1 MSKNIYLDNL
11 VNFSSNT
18 YSNSY
23 QSFINLAK
31 IDINK
36 EISKLKSNNSINEKG
51 VFIQYNYIEL
61 ATLMDFKYNEL
72 VLVYPI
78 SFNIEN
84 DNIELYNF
92 LNALL
97 LVLNK
102 DYFNQ
107 TNNIK
112 KKYLDSL
119 NEQLEKKIKIVNYN
133 FNDKVF
139 ENVISIININL
150 IILNYSN
157 DTKIKIYKNNN
168 NMTNKYIIVYKINNN
183 YLPVCDFNTKYYI
196 ESSNFIKYLQEEY
209 DKFKKEINNEKT
221 NNEKTNNEKTNN
233 EEINNEE
240 INNEEINNEEIN
252 NEEINNEEINNEE
265 INNEEI
271 NNEEINNEEINNE
284 EINNEETKINKND
297 FYDEF
302 QTVEDYTLHV
312 SEAVDNKQ
320 NKELNSDNKKKKK
333 NDKNIFITNKVDK
346 KKEEIIDNNKE
357 DESVFNK
364 TEIISKEEIIKIHNS
379 FKSTTKLEDIQNLC
393 LKINIP
399 IFAGST
405 KEGKPKNRT
414 KTELLDEI
422 KKYIS

>member
-11 VNFSSNT
+11 VSFSSTT
-18 YSNSY
+18 YSNCY
-23 QSFINLAK
+23 DKFINLAK
-31 IDINK
+31 IDINN
-36 EISKLKSNNSINEKG
+36 EINKLKSNNSINEKG

-61 ATLMDFKYNEL
+61 STLMDFKYNEL

-84 DNIELYNF
+84 ENVSWYNF
-92 LNALL
+92 LNSIL
-97 LVLNK
+97 LVLNN
-102 DYFNQ
+102 DYFNES
-107 TNNIK
+107 NNIK
-112 KKYLDSL
+112 KKYLDTL
-119 NEQLEKKIKIVNYN
+119 NDQLEKKIKLVNNN
-133 FNDKVF
+133 FNNKLF
-139 ENVISIININL
+139 ENVINTIDVNL

-168 NMTNKYIIVYKINNN
+168 LVNKYIIVYRIENN
-183 YLPVCDFNTKYYI
+183 YLPIYNFNTKYYTD
-196 ESSNFIKYLQEEY
+196 SSSFVKYLQEEY
-209 DKFKKEINNEKT
+209 NKLKQNINLQINQEPQ
-221 NNEKTNNEKTNN
+221 EP
-233 EEINNEE
+233 EELE
-240 INNEEINNEEIN
+240 
-252 NEEINNEEINNEE
+252 
-265 INNEEI
+265 
-271 NNEEINNEEINNE
+271 
-284 EINNEETKINKND
+284 INKND
-297 FYDEF
+297 YYNEF

-346 KKEEIIDNNKE
+346 KKDELDKDNNKVE

-364 TEIISKEEIIKIHNS
+364 TEIISKEEIIKINNS
-379 FKSTTKLEDIQNLC
+379 FKSTTKLEEIQNLC

-405 KEGKPKNRT
+405 KEGKPKNKT

-422 KKYIS
+422 KKYIA

>member
-11 VNFSSNT
+11 VSFSMTT
-18 YSNSY
+18 YSNCY
-23 QSFINLAK
+23 DKFINLAK
-31 IDINK
+31 IDINN
-36 EISKLKSNNSINEKG
+36 EIIKLKSNNSINEKG

-61 ATLMDFKYNEL
+61 TTLMDFKYNEL

-84 DNIELYNF
+84 ENVGWYNF

-97 LVLNK
+97 LVLNN

-107 TNNIK
+107 SNNIK

-119 NEQLEKKIKIVNYN
+119 KEQLEKKIKFVNNN
-133 FNDKVF
+133 FDDKIF
-139 ENVISIININL
+139 ENIINTVNINL

-168 NMTNKYIIVYKINNN
+168 LDNKYIIVYRFDND
-183 YLPVCDFNTKYYI
+183 YLPVCDFNTKYYTNT
-196 ESSNFIKYLQEEY
+196 SSFVKYLQEEFNKY
-209 DKFKKEINNEKT
+209 QEIKQNTNQELEISKT
-221 NNEKTNNEKTNN
+221 
-233 EEINNEE
+233 
-240 INNEEINNEEIN
+240 
-252 NEEINNEEINNEE
+252 
-265 INNEEI
+265 
-271 NNEEINNEEINNE
+271 
-284 EINNEETKINKND
+284 NKND
-297 FYDEF
+297 YYDEF

-346 KKEEIIDNNKE
+346 KKEDVEKEDNKE

-364 TEIISKEEIIKIHNS
+364 TEIMSKEEIIKIHNS

-405 KEGKPKNRT
+405 KEGKPKNKT

>member
-11 VNFSSNT
+11 VSFSSTT

-23 QSFINLAK
+23 NKFINLSK
-31 IDINK
+31 IDINN
-36 EISKLKSNNSINEKG
+36 EISKLKNNNSINEKG

-84 DNIELYNF
+84 EHIEWYNF

-107 TNNIK
+107 SNNIK

-119 NEQLEKKIKIVNYN
+119 SEQLEKKIKFINN
-133 FNDKVF
+133 NKKFNNNHDDKIF
-139 ENVISIININL
+139 ENVINTVNINL

-157 DTKIKIYKNNN
+157 DTRIKIYKNN
-168 NMTNKYIIVYKINNN
+168 MSDKYIIIYKIEND
-183 YLPVCDFNTKYYI
+183 YLPVCDFNMKYFS
-196 ESSNFIKYLQEEY
+196 ESSNFVKNLHEEY
-209 DKFKKEINNEKT
+209 DKLNELQKEINKELKNETNKEESKT
-221 NNEKTNNEKTNN
+221 
-233 EEINNEE
+233 
-240 INNEEINNEEIN
+240 
-252 NEEINNEEINNEE
+252 
-265 INNEEI
+265 
-271 NNEEINNEEINNE
+271 
-284 EINNEETKINKND
+284 NKND
-297 FYDEF
+297 YYDEF

-333 NDKNIFITNKVDK
+333 NDKNIFISNKVDK
-346 KKEEIIDNNKE
+346 KKEETIEDNKVE
-357 DESVFNK
+357 DSVFNN
-364 TEIISKEEIIKIHNS
+364 TEIITKEEIIKIYSS

-405 KEGKPKNRT
+405 KDGKPKNKT
-414 KTELLDEI
+414 KTDLLDEI
-422 KKYIS
+422 KKYINIT

>member
-11 VNFSSNT
+11 VSFSSTT
-18 YSNSY
+18 YSNCY
-23 QSFINLAK
+23 DKFINLAK
-31 IDINK
+31 IDINN
-36 EISKLKSNNSINEKG
+36 EINKLKSNNSINEKG

-61 ATLMDFKYNEL
+61 STLMDFKYNEL

-84 DNIELYNF
+84 ENVSWYNF
-92 LNALL
+92 LNSLL
-97 LVLNK
+97 LVLNN
-102 DYFNQ
+102 DYFNES
-107 TNNIK
+107 NNIK
-112 KKYLDSL
+112 KKYLDTL
-119 NEQLEKKIKIVNYN
+119 NDQLEKKIKLVNNN
-133 FNDKVF
+133 FNNKLF
-139 ENVISIININL
+139 ENVINTIDVNL

-168 NMTNKYIIVYKINNN
+168 LVNKYIIVYKIENN
-183 YLPVCDFNTKYYI
+183 YLPIYNFNTKYYTD
-196 ESSNFIKYLQEEY
+196 SSSFVKYLQEEFN
-209 DKFKKEINNEKT
+209 KLKQNINLQI
-221 NNEKTNNEKTNN
+221 N
-233 EEINNEE
+233 EEPEE
-240 INNEEINNEEIN
+240 LEIS
-252 NEEINNEEINNEE
+252 
-265 INNEEI
+265 
-271 NNEEINNEEINNE
+271 
-284 EINNEETKINKND
+284 KINKND
-297 FYDEF
+297 YYNEF

-346 KKEEIIDNNKE
+346 KKEEEEKDNNKIE

-364 TEIISKEEIIKIHNS
+364 TEIISKEEIIKINNS
-379 FKSTTKLEDIQNLC
+379 FKSTTKLEEIQNLC

-405 KEGKPKNRT
+405 KEGKPKNKT

-422 KKYIS
+422 KKYIA

>member
-11 VNFSSNT
+11 VSFSTTT
-18 YSNSY
+18 YSNCY
-23 QSFINLAK
+23 DKFINLAK
-31 IDINK
+31 IDIKN
-36 EISKLKSNNSINEKG
+36 EINKLKSNNSINEKG

-61 ATLMDFKYNEL
+61 TTLMDFKYNEL

-84 DNIELYNF
+84 EKISWYNF

-97 LVLNK
+97 LIMNN

-107 TNNIK
+107 SNNIK
-112 KKYLDSL
+112 KKYLESL
-119 NEQLEKKIKIVNYN
+119 NEQLEKKIKYIKNQ
-133 FNDKVF
+133 FDDKIF
-139 ENVISIININL
+139 ENVINTININL
-150 IILNYSN
+150 IILNYTN

-168 NMTNKYIIVYKINNN
+168 LSNKYIIVYRIEND
-183 YLPVCDFNTKYYI
+183 YLPVCDFNTKYYTD
-196 ESSNFIKYLQEEY
+196 SSYFVKYLLEEY
-209 DKFKKEINNEKT
+209 DKLQEKQNTNLQINQEQ
-221 NNEKTNNEKTNN
+221 
-233 EEINNEE
+233 EEIK
-240 INNEEINNEEIN
+240 
-252 NEEINNEEINNEE
+252 
-265 INNEEI
+265 
-271 NNEEINNEEINNE
+271 
-284 EINNEETKINKND
+284 TNKND
-297 FYDEF
+297 YYDEF

-333 NDKNIFITNKVDK
+333 NDKNIFISNKIEK
-346 KKEEIIDNNKE
+346 KKEEVVENNNNIE

-399 IFAGST
+399 IFSGST
-405 KEGKPKNRT
+405 KEGRPKNKT
-414 KTELLDEI
+414 KSELLDDI
-422 KKYIS
+422 KKYIG

>member
-11 VNFSSNT
+11 VSFSTTT
-18 YSNSY
+18 YSNCY
-23 QSFINLAK
+23 DKFINLAK
-31 IDINK
+31 TDINN
-36 EISKLKSNNSINEKG
+36 EINKLKSNNSINEKG

-84 DNIELYNF
+84 ENVGWYNF
-92 LNALL
+92 LNSLL
-97 LVLNK
+97 LVLNN
-102 DYFNQ
+102 DYFNES
-107 TNNIK
+107 NNIK
-112 KKYLDSL
+112 KKYLDTL
-119 NEQLEKKIKIVNYN
+119 NDQLEKKIKFVNNN
-133 FNDKVF
+133 FDDKVF
-139 ENVISIININL
+139 ENVINTINVNL

-168 NMTNKYIIVYKINNN
+168 LANKYIIIYRIEND
-183 YLPVCDFNTKYYI
+183 YLPIYNFNTKYYTD
-196 ESSNFIKYLQEEY
+196 SSSFVKYLQEEY
-209 DKFKKEINNEKT
+209 DKLQQHTKQNINLQINKEDEELKT
-221 NNEKTNNEKTNN
+221 
-233 EEINNEE
+233 
-240 INNEEINNEEIN
+240 
-252 NEEINNEEINNEE
+252 
-265 INNEEI
+265 
-271 NNEEINNEEINNE
+271 
-284 EINNEETKINKND
+284 NKND
-297 FYDEF
+297 YYNEF

-333 NDKNIFITNKVDK
+333 NDKNIFITNKADK
-346 KKEEIIDNNKE
+346 KKEDIEKNNNKIE

-364 TEIISKEEIIKIHNS
+364 TEIISKEEIIKIHSS
-379 FKSTTKLEDIQNLC
+379 FKNTTKLEDIQNLC

-405 KEGKPKNRT
+405 KEGKPKNKT

-422 KKYIS
+422 KKHIG

>member
-11 VNFSSNT
+11 VNFSSTT

-23 QSFINLAK
+23 QNFINLAK
-31 IDINK
+31 IDINN

-61 ATLMDFKYNEL
+61 ATLMNFKYNEL

-84 DNIELYNF
+84 EYKEFYNF
-92 LNALL
+92 LNAVL
-97 LVLNK
+97 LVLNT

-119 NEQLEKKIKIVNYN
+119 NEQLEKKIKFVNNN

-139 ENVISIININL
+139 ENVINTININL

-168 NMTNKYIIVYKINNN
+168 MTNKYIIVYKINND
-183 YLPVCDFNTKYYI
+183 YLPVCDFNTKYYVDT
-196 ESSNFIKYLQEEY
+196 SNFVKYLQEEH
-209 DKFKKEINNEKT
+209 DKFKNEK
-221 NNEKTNNEKTNN
+221 NK
-233 EEINNEE
+233 EEIYKEE
-240 INNEEINNEEIN
+240 S
-252 NEEINNEEINNEE
+252 
-265 INNEEI
+265 
-271 NNEEINNEEINNE
+271 
-284 EINNEETKINKND
+284 KINKND

-346 KKEEIIDNNKE
+346 KKEEIVDNNKE

-405 KEGKPKNRT
+405 KEGKPKNKT

-422 KKYIS
+422 KKYIG

>member
-11 VNFSSNT
+11 LSFSSTT
-18 YSNSY
+18 YSNCY
-23 QSFINLAK
+23 DKFINLAK
-31 IDINK
+31 IDLVNEIN
-36 EISKLKSNNSINEKG
+36 KLKSNNSINEKG

-84 DNIELYNF
+84 ENKYYMWYNF

-97 LVLNK
+97 LMLNN

-107 TNNIK
+107 SNNIK

-119 NEQLEKKIKIVNYN
+119 NEQLEKKIKFNNN
-133 FNDKVF
+133 FDDKLY
-139 ENVISIININL
+139 ENIINTININL
-150 IILNYSN
+150 IILNYTN

-168 NMTNKYIIVYKINNN
+168 LVNKYIIIYRLENEF
-183 YLPVCDFNTKYYI
+183 LPVCDFNTKYYTD
-196 ESSNFIKYLQEEY
+196 SSSFVKYLLEEFNKLQQTKQKY
-209 DKFKKEINNEKT
+209 
-221 NNEKTNNEKTNN
+221 
-233 EEINNEE
+233 
-240 INNEEINNEEIN
+240 
-252 NEEINNEEINNEE
+252 
-265 INNEEI
+265 
-271 NNEEINNEEINNE
+271 
-284 EINNEETKINKND
+284 EETQESKTNKND

-312 SEAVDNKQ
+312 SEAVDNKE

-333 NDKNIFITNKVDK
+333 NDKNIFITNKTDK
-346 KKEEIIDNNKE
+346 KKEETVDNNKVE

-364 TEIISKEEIIKIHNS
+364 TEVISKEEVIKIHNS

-393 LKINIP
+393 LKANIP

-405 KEGKPKNRT
+405 KEGKPKNKT
-414 KTELLDEI
+414 KSELLDDI
-422 KKYIS
+422 KKYIG

>member
-11 VNFSSNT
+11 VSYSTTT
-18 YSNSY
+18 YSNY
-23 QSFINLAK
+23 YDKFINLSK
-31 IDINK
+31 IDINN
-36 EISKLKSNNSINEKG
+36 EINKLKSNNSINEKG

-84 DNIELYNF
+84 NNSMWYNF
-92 LNALL
+92 LNSLL
-97 LVLNK
+97 LVLNN

-107 TNNIK
+107 SNNIK

-119 NEQLEKKIKIVNYN
+119 NEQLEKKIKFNN
-133 FNDKVF
+133 FDDKLY
-139 ENVISIININL
+139 ENVINIININL
-150 IILNYSN
+150 IVLNYSN
-157 DTKIKIYKNNN
+157 DTKIKIYKDNNLS
-168 NMTNKYIIVYKINNN
+168 NKYIIIYRIENEF
-183 YLPVCDFNTKYYI
+183 LPVCNFNTKYYTD
-196 ESSNFIKYLQEEY
+196 SSNFVKHLQEEF
-209 DKFKKEINNEKT
+209 DKL
-221 NNEKTNNEKTNN
+221 
-233 EEINNEE
+233 EEIKQN
-240 INNEEINNEEIN
+240 INLQKY
-252 NEEINNEEINNEE
+252 
-265 INNEEI
+265 
-271 NNEEINNEEINNE
+271 
-284 EINNEETKINKND
+284 EETQENKINIKLEESKINKND
-297 FYDEF
+297 YYDEF

-346 KKEEIIDNNKE
+346 KKEEIVDNKIE

-405 KEGKPKNRT
+405 KEGKPKNKT
-414 KTELLDEI
+414 KSELMDDI
-422 KKYIS
+422 KKYIG

>member
-11 VNFSSNT
+11 VSFSSTT
-18 YSNSY
+18 YSNCY
-23 QSFINLAK
+23 DKFINLAK
-31 IDINK
+31 TDINN
-36 EISKLKSNNSINEKG
+36 EINKLRSNNSINEKG

-84 DNIELYNF
+84 ENKNLGWYNF

-97 LVLNK
+97 LILNK
-102 DYFNQ
+102 DYFNES
-107 TNNIK
+107 NNIK

-119 NEQLEKKIKIVNYN
+119 NDQLEKKIKSINN
-133 FNDKVF
+133 FDDKIF
-139 ENVISIININL
+139 ENVINAININL
-150 IILNYSN
+150 IILNYTN

-168 NMTNKYIIVYKINNN
+168 LINKYIIVYRIEND
-183 YLPVCDFNTKYYI
+183 YLPVCDFNTKYYTD
-196 ESSNFIKYLQEEY
+196 SSSFVKYLQEEY
-209 DKFKKEINNEKT
+209 NKLQEIKQNINLEINK
-221 NNEKTNNEKTNN
+221 
-233 EEINNEE
+233 EES
-240 INNEEINNEEIN
+240 
-252 NEEINNEEINNEE
+252 
-265 INNEEI
+265 
-271 NNEEINNEEINNE
+271 
-284 EINNEETKINKND
+284 KINKND

-320 NKELNSDNKKKKK
+320 NKELNSDNKKKKIK
-333 NDKNIFITNKVDK
+333 NDKNIFITNKTEK
-346 KKEEIIDNNKE
+346 KKEELVDNNKIE

-364 TEIISKEEIIKIHNS
+364 TDIISKDEIIKIYNS

-393 LKINIP
+393 LKANIP

-405 KEGKPKNRT
+405 KDGKPKNKT
-414 KTELLDEI
+414 KSELLDDI
-422 KKYIS
+422 KKYIG

>member
-11 VNFSSNT
+11 VSFSSTT

-23 QSFINLAK
+23 NKFINLAK
-31 IDINK
+31 IDINN
-36 EISKLKSNNSINEKG
+36 EISKFKNNNSINEKG

-84 DNIELYNF
+84 ENIEWYNF

-97 LVLNK
+97 LVLNT

-107 TNNIK
+107 PNNIK

-119 NEQLEKKIKIVNYN
+119 SEQLEKKIKFVNN
-133 FNDKVF
+133 KKFDNNHDDKIF
-139 ENVISIININL
+139 ENIINTVNINL

-168 NMTNKYIIVYKINNN
+168 MSNKYIIVYKIDND
-183 YLPVCDFNTKYYI
+183 YLAVCDFNTKYYL
-196 ESSNFIKYLQEEY
+196 ESSSFVKNLNEEH
-209 DKFKKEINNEKT
+209 DKIMELKKEESKT
-221 NNEKTNNEKTNN
+221 N
-233 EEINNEE
+233 IN
-240 INNEEINNEEIN
+240 
-252 NEEINNEEINNEE
+252 
-265 INNEEI
+265 
-271 NNEEINNEEINNE
+271 
-284 EINNEETKINKND
+284 D
-297 FYDEF
+297 YYDEF

-312 SEAVDNKQ
+312 SEALDNKQ

-333 NDKNIFITNKVDK
+333 NDKNIFITNKIDK
-346 KKEEIIDNNKE
+346 KKEEIVE
-357 DESVFNK
+357 DSVLSKVEDSVFNK
-364 TEIISKEEIIKIHNS
+364 TEIISKEDIIKIFS
-379 FKSTTKLEDIQNLC
+379 AYKSTTKLDDIQNLC
-393 LKINIP
+393 LKIDIP

-405 KEGKPKNRT
+405 KDGKPKNKT

-422 KKYIS
+422 KKYIK

>member
-11 VNFSSNT
+11 VSFSSTT
-18 YSNSY
+18 YSNY
-23 QSFINLAK
+23 YDKFINLAK
-31 IDINK
+31 IDINN
-36 EISKLKSNNSINEKG
+36 EINKLKNNNSINEKG

-72 VLVYPI
+72 VLIYPI

-84 DNIELYNF
+84 ENLGWYNF

-97 LVLNK
+97 LVLNN

-107 TNNIK
+107 SNNIK

-119 NEQLEKKIKIVNYN
+119 NEQLEKKIKFVNN
-133 FNDKVF
+133 IFDDKVF
-139 ENVISIININL
+139 ENVINTVNINL
-150 IILNYSN
+150 IILNYTN

-168 NMTNKYIIVYKINNN
+168 MSNKYIVVYKFEND
-183 YLPVCDFNTKYYI
+183 YLPVCDFNTKYYND
-196 ESSNFIKYLQEEY
+196 SSNFLKYLQEEY
-209 DKFKKEINNEKT
+209 EKLQETKQNINLEINKESEVSKT
-221 NNEKTNNEKTNN
+221 
-233 EEINNEE
+233 
-240 INNEEINNEEIN
+240 
-252 NEEINNEEINNEE
+252 
-265 INNEEI
+265 
-271 NNEEINNEEINNE
+271 
-284 EINNEETKINKND
+284 NKND
-297 FYDEF
+297 YYDEF

-333 NDKNIFITNKVDK
+333 NDKNIFISNKVEK
-346 KKEEIIDNNKE
+346 KKEEVIDNKE

-364 TEIISKEEIIKIHNS
+364 TEIISKEEIIKIHSS
-379 FKSTTKLEDIQNLC
+379 FKGTTKLEDIQNLC

-405 KEGKPKNRT
+405 KEGKPKNKT
-414 KTELLDEI
+414 KTELLDDI
-422 KKYIS
+422 KKYIG

>member
-11 VNFSSNT
+11 VNFSSTT

-23 QSFINLAK
+23 QNFINLAK
-31 IDINK
+31 IDINN
-36 EISKLKSNNSINEKG
+36 EINKLKSNNSINEKG
-51 VFIQYNYIEL
+51 VFLQYNYIEL
-61 ATLMDFKYNEL
+61 ATLMNFKYNEL

-84 DNIELYNF
+84 DYIELYNF

-97 LVLNK
+97 LVLNT

-119 NEQLEKKIKIVNYN
+119 NEQLEKKIKFVNN
-133 FNDKVF
+133 DFNDKIF
-139 ENVISIININL
+139 ENVINTININL

-168 NMTNKYIIVYKINNN
+168 MTNKYIIVYKINND
-183 YLPVCDFNTKYYI
+183 YLPVCDFNTKYYT
-196 ESSNFIKYLQEEY
+196 ESSSFVKHLQEEF
-209 DKFKKEINNEKT
+209 DKLQQTKQNINLEINKESEVSKT
-221 NNEKTNNEKTNN
+221 
-233 EEINNEE
+233 
-240 INNEEINNEEIN
+240 
-252 NEEINNEEINNEE
+252 
-265 INNEEI
+265 
-271 NNEEINNEEINNE
+271 
-284 EINNEETKINKND
+284 NKND

-312 SEAVDNKQ
+312 SEAVDNKY

-346 KKEEIIDNNKE
+346 KKEELEKDNNKVE

-405 KEGKPKNRT
+405 KEGKPKNKT
-414 KTELLDEI
+414 KTELLDDI
-422 KKYIS
+422 KKYIG

>member
-11 VNFSSNT
+11 VSFSTTT
-18 YSNSY
+18 YSNCY
-23 QSFINLAK
+23 DKFINLAK
-31 IDINK
+31 TDINN
-36 EISKLKSNNSINEKG
+36 EINKLKSNNSINEKG

-61 ATLMDFKYNEL
+61 STLMDFKYNEL

-84 DNIELYNF
+84 DNKNINGNIGWYNF

-97 LVLNK
+97 LMLNN
-102 DYFNQ
+102 DYFNES
-107 TNNIK
+107 NNIK

-119 NEQLEKKIKIVNYN
+119 NEQLEKKIKSINK
-133 FNDKVF
+133 FDDKVF
-139 ENVISIININL
+139 ENVINAININL
-150 IILNYSN
+150 IILNYTN

-168 NMTNKYIIVYKINNN
+168 LVNKYIVVYRIENEF
-183 YLPVCDFNTKYYI
+183 LPVCNFNTKYYTD
-196 ESSNFIKYLQEEY
+196 SSSFVKHLQEEF
-209 DKFKKEINNEKT
+209 DKLQQTKQNINLEINKELEVSKT
-221 NNEKTNNEKTNN
+221 
-233 EEINNEE
+233 
-240 INNEEINNEEIN
+240 
-252 NEEINNEEINNEE
+252 
-265 INNEEI
+265 
-271 NNEEINNEEINNE
+271 
-284 EINNEETKINKND
+284 NKND

-333 NDKNIFITNKVDK
+333 NDKNIFITNKTDK
-346 KKEEIIDNNKE
+346 KKEETVDNNKVE

-364 TEIISKEEIIKIHNS
+364 TEVISKEEIIKNYNS

-393 LKINIP
+393 LKANIP

-405 KEGKPKNRT
+405 KEGKPKNKT
-414 KTELLDEI
+414 KSELLDDI
-422 KKYIS
+422 KKYIG